1 MVGVGGVPRVAGSP
15 LGPVSGRA
23 WGGSPRPRPGPGG
36 RAGGRLRGAG
46 AAERSG
52 TEECGVCGVW
62 RRRGGVLWA
71 SGVGDGSGDGA
82 AAGTP
87 E

>member
-1 MVGVGGVPRVAGSP
+1 M
-15 LGPVSGRA
+15 
-23 WGGSPRPRPGPGG
+23 
-36 RAGGRLRGAG
+36 RGAG

-62 RRRGGVLWA
+62 RKRGGVLWA

-82 AAGTP
+82 AAGDSGVRSGVRGSP
-87 E
+87 VGGGGAVLSGGWARRGPAAARFACK